1 MSTLSA
7 SGIRTHCDD
16 LEAMLREIGMVL
28 LSCDMGGGL
37 TPSRQTARRDWLTEL
52 VRTPGIV
59 RRGLTVACEQ
69 WADES
74 CPQPLELVPGLWC
87 GSVPLR
93 DRRDRV
99 GYVLIA
105 IPTRDLLESEH
116 LSAMCQATHFD
127 IRVCRERLQRLS
139 VPAVSEVPR
148 LAAMI
153 TRLWLDRQARDGSEQ
168 TLEQVGRE
176 LAETWEEINLLY
188 SITDKM
194 TVEARPHRFA
204 AQACQELLQ
213 TLPYRW
219 VAAYIDREGTG
230 EGRLI
235 VSGDAPR
242 DRASL
247 RAMLSSIAG
256 RQDITGPLMAGAIT
270 GDDPELDALGTAG
283 FAHPIGRDGRILGLL
298 VAGDKEGPD
307 ASPSSVD
314 MKLLAA
320 ASAHIAIH
328 LENAG
333 LFDDMNTMFLGMIE
347 AITASIDAKD
357 RYTCGHSR
365 RVALLTR
372 QLAEGLGLDAA
383 TVKRMHIAGLVHDV
397 GKIGVPESVLCKT
410 GKLTEAEYAQV
421 QRHPEIGWG
430 ILKDIP
436 NFDDILDGVRHHHER
451 FDGGGYPSGLA
462 GEDIPLPA
470 RLIALADAFD
480 AMCSSRTYRRAMN
493 RTDVLAEI
501 ERGSGLQ
508 FDPALVPCFLKLDFS
523 EWEQLIESH
532 GGMAPTV
539 RMEDAA

>member
-1 MSTLSA
+1 MSQQVGT
-7 SGIRTHCDD
+7 IRTHCDD

-28 LSCDMGGGL
+28 ISCDTEGTL
-37 TPSRQTARRDWLTEL
+37 SACRQSNRRDWLTEL
-52 VRTPGIV
+52 VRTPGLV
-59 RRGLTVACEQ
+59 RRGLVAACEQ
-69 WADES
+69 WGGES
-74 CPQPLELVPGLWC
+74 VPTPFELVPGLWAAP
-87 GSVPLR
+87 VPLR
-93 DRRDRV
+93 NRRSCV
-99 GYVLIA
+99 GYALVA

-116 LSAMCQATHFD
+116 LAAMCQATHFD
-127 IRVCRERLQRLS
+127 VRVCQERLRRLMVPS
-139 VPAVSEVPR
+139 VNEVPR
-148 LAAMI
+148 LATMFS
-153 TRLWLDRQARDGSEQ
+153 RMWLDRQARDGREQ

-247 RAMLSSIAG
+247 RGILSSIAA
-256 RQDITGPLMAGAIT
+256 REDVEGPLMAGAIV
-270 GDDPELDALGTAG
+270 GDDPALDALGVAG
-283 FAHPIGRDGRILGLL
+283 IAQPIGRDGRVLGLL
-298 VAGDKEGPD
+298 VVGDKEGPD
-307 ASPSSVD
+307 CSPSSVD
-314 MKLLAA
+314 TKLLAA
-320 ASAHIAIH
+320 TAAHIAIH

-333 LFDDMNTMFLGMIE
+333 LFEDMNTMFLGMLE

-357 RYTCGHSR
+357 QYTCGHSR

-372 QLAEGLGLDAA
+372 QLAEGVGLDAA
-383 TVKRMHIAGLVHDV
+383 VVKRMHIAGMVHDV
-397 GKIGVPESVLCKT
+397 GKIGVPESVLCKI
-410 GKLTEAEYAQV
+410 GKLTDAEYLQV
-421 QRHPEIGWG
+421 QRHPEIGFG

-451 FDGGGYPSGLA
+451 FDGGGYPSQLA
-462 GEDIPLPA
+462 GSDIPLAA

-480 AMCSSRTYRRAMN
+480 AMCSSRTYRDAMD
-493 RTDVLAEI
+493 RDEVLAEI
-501 ERGSGLQ
+501 EAGSGTQ
-508 FDPALVPCFLKLDFS
+508 FDPALVPCFLKLDFT
-523 EWEQLIESH
+523 EWEQLIAAH
-532 GGMAPTV
+532 GGMAPHA
-539 RMEDAA
+539 RLEDAA